1 MFKKYSKK
9 IIFILLVLLI
19 LIGSVSG
26 WWYWHNRQSNN
37 LSTGEVFR
45 LLDDKANLVYAE
57 AVQLYPEARQ
67 QFEEKVKE
75 IQNNLAKAGDKDS
88 LVANYNNLGLYSS
101 YLGNYREAF
110 EAYVNS
116 LSTIKDSRMTLL
128 AFGELLVKMK
138 AYKSAEAVF
147 NKTNELNPW
156 EAKGY
161 IKLVNLYKITG
172 DNKKIDETYQA
183 GLASTLTNID
193 QNEYVLLLNDYA
205 DWLAEQKSYDQAI
218 IVYQQIAG
226 RQPQNKAMIDKK
238 IADLITAKGGTP
250 K

>member
-26 WWYWHNRQSNN
+26 WWYWQNKQHSNYSPN
-37 LSTGEVFR
+37 SEVFK

-75 IQNNLAKAGDKDS
+75 IQSNLAKAGDKDS

-110 EAYVNS
+110 EAYLNS
-116 LSTIKDSRMTLL
+116 LNTIKDSRMTML

-161 IKLVNLYKITG
+161 IKLVNLYEAMA
-172 DNKKIDETYQA
+172 DNKKIDEIYQT
-183 GLASTLTNID
+183 GLAGTLKNID

-205 DWLAEQKSYDQAI
+205 DWLVSQKSYDQAI

-238 IADLITAKGGTP
+238 IADLKKLQQAK
-250 K
+250 